1 MVDSS
6 TIKLCSWNVHGM
18 QSPVKQKKVLNF
30 LKREKVQIAFIQE
43 THLSNEEHQRLK
55 RDWVSQIFYSSFTSR
70 SRGVAILI
78 HKALPLTEVKVKSD
92 KLGCYVMFSGSL
104 YGDTVSYLNVYAP
117 PICPPDF
124 YTKAFSL
131 FSDWIV
137 ASSVIAGDFN
147 CCLNPR
153 LDKSHIGSRSNA
165 SASQSLVG
173 CCKDLNLIDTWRAL
187 HPTDKQFS
195 FYSKAHKSSSRIDYF
210 FTPSHALSKVF
221 SCSIGNIVISD
232 HAPLF
237 LVV

>member
-6 TIKLCSWNVHGM
+6 TIKLCSWNIHGI

-55 RDWVSQIFYSSFTSR
+55 RDWVGKIFYSSFTSR

-92 KLGCYVMFSGSL
+92 KLGRYVKVLGSL

-131 FSDWIV
+131 FSDWNV
-137 ASSVIAGDFN
+137 ASSVIAG
-147 CCLNPR
+147 
-153 LDKSHIGSRSNA
+153 
-165 SASQSLVG
+165 
-173 CCKDLNLIDTWRAL
+173 NLIAV
-187 HPTDKQFS
+187 S
-195 FYSKAHKSSSRIDYF
+195 
-210 FTPSHALSKVF
+210 TPA
-221 SCSIGNIVISD
+221 
-232 HAPLF
+232 
-237 LVV
+237 